1 MNEQPNPDA
10 SKLEALQNAR
20 KQITRSLLLAT
31 AALGVIA
38 FACYAWF
45 VNNTSVTARSI
56 SVSASGSTFEL
67 ASVGSS
73 HGAFDESLPDDLKAE
88 EGDPYQNSSG
98 TGTITTVSK
107 NAIFWQ
113 MNDAAGLN
121 NQNANDTGIE
131 PGSSGTLQFYVIPK
145 HTGKLNLTCQLSLIP
160 LKLEKNDSFIKLE
173 NVTASQF
180 LKGHLLFSYTYTDK
194 NNDPN
199 TQLVNYSTA
208 SFPLEFE
215 VQNVDDPISVQLD
228 WHWPLL
234 LQDVINDKSN
244 SNTYKTWMTEAP
256 GFFFCDNGAAVN
268 DSPDFQTQFSTY
280 NDYFNNADQYI
291 GDNVDGVLLQ
301 LTAVEG

>member
-98 TGTITTVSK
+98 TITTVSK
-107 NAIFWQ
+107 NAIFLQ

-145 HTGKLNLTCQLSLIP
+145 HTGKLSLTCQLSLIP
-160 LKLEKNDSFIKLE
+160 LKLEKNGSFIKLE

-256 GFFFCDNGAAVN
+256 GFFFCDNDAAVN
-268 DSPDFQTQFSTY
+268 DPPDFETQFSTY

-291 GDNVDGVLLQ
+291 GDNIDGVLLQ

>member
-194 NNDPN
+194 NNDSN

-256 GFFFCDNGAAVN
+256 GFFFCYNDAAVN
-268 DSPDFQTQFSTY
+268 DPPDFETQFSTY

-291 GDNVDGVLLQ
+291 GDNIDGVLLQ